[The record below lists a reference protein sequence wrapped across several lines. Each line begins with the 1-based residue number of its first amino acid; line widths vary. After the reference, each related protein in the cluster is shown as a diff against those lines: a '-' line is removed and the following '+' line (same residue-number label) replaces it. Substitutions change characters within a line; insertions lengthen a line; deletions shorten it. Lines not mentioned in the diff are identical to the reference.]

1 MARITTFDDWVD
13 LFREWQREIGLRD
26 HPKLRDYRP
35 EPMYGE
41 LEHPEVRFGA
51 FRGRP
56 RWRTLQHVPD
66 QRIRDSLEQLIVVQG
81 DTEFASVEQ
90 QRHLLETA
98 PTDYDLD
105 CLARVMCEEMRHGV
119 QMSHILVNHFG
130 HSGRIEAQKLLE
142 RHAYYNQRLLGSF
155 NLDVKNWL
163 DFFVY
168 TQFID
173 RDGKFQLKMLS
184 FSAFAPLA
192 QSMGPMLKEESFHL
206 GTGNNGLIR
215 ILKAGKIPTPVI
227 QRYFNKWIPTAFDLF
242 GKDGSATSQWAYE
255 WGLKGRYDEDQ
266 NTTSPDKEQL
276 NAHNREL
283 YRQESVGL
291 AEKLNRLI
299 PDDRPK
305 LFVSDIK
312 FNRAIGTYAG
322 QCYTVTG
329 EPMNPTQY
337 EAYLASQLPT
347 AGDQELL
354 EQIFQEPGWIAARA
368 G

>member
-1 MARITTFDDWVD
+1 MTKISTFEDWID
-13 LFREWQREIGLRD
+13 YFRQWQKDIGYDPGLLGD
-26 HPKLRDYRP
+26 YKFETKL
-35 EPMYGE
+35 GE
-41 LEHPEVRFGA
+41 LHTPEIEFGD
-51 FRGRP
+51 FKG
-56 RWRTLQHVPD
+56 
-66 QRIRDSLEQLIVVQG
+66 QRKWERIGQIPNQSIRDALMNLIVYQG

-119 QMSHILVNHFG
+119 QMSHILVSQFG

-142 RHAYYNQRLLGSF
+142 RHAFYNQRLLGSF
-155 NLDVKNWL
+155 NLDVRNWL

-184 FSAFAPLA
+184 FSAFIPLA

-206 GTGNNGLIR
+206 GTGNNGLLR
-215 ILKAGKIPTPVI
+215 ILKAGKIPTPVV
-227 QRYFNKWIPTAFDLF
+227 QRYFNKWICTAFDLF

-266 NTTSPDKEQL
+266 NTTSPDREQL
-276 NAHNREL
+276 NAHNRDL
-283 YRQESVGL
+283 YRQECVGL
-291 AEKLNRLI
+291 VEKLNRLI
-299 PDDRPK
+299 PADQPK
-305 LFVSDIK
+305 LAVPDIR

-322 QCYTVTG
+322 QRFTVTG
-329 EPMNPTQY
+329 EPVEPSQY
-337 EAYLASQLPT
+337 ESYLASQLPT
-347 AGDQELL
+347 PADEGLL
-354 EQIFQEPGWIAARA
+354 AQIFQEPGWIAPRA
-368 G
+368 A

>member
-1 MARITTFDDWVD
+1 MARISTFDDWVD
-13 LFREWQREIGLRD
+13 LFREWQREIGLSE
-26 HPKLRDYRP
+26 HPKLRDYQP
-35 EPMYGE
+35 EPKYGE
-41 LEHPEVRFGA
+41 LEHPEIRFGA
-51 FRGRP
+51 FRGQP

-98 PTDYDLD
+98 PGDYDLD

-119 QMSHILVNHFG
+119 QMSHLLVNHFG
-130 HSGRIEAQKLLE
+130 SSGRIEAQKLLE

-155 NLDVKNWL
+155 NVDVKDWL

-184 FSAFAPLA
+184 FSAFGPLA

-206 GTGNNGLIR
+206 GTGNNGLVR
-215 ILKAGKIPTPVI
+215 VLKAGRIPTPII

-266 NTTSPDKEQL
+266 NTTSPDREQL

-283 YRQESVGL
+283 YRQECVGL
-291 AEKLNRLI
+291 VEKLSRLI
-299 PDDRPK
+299 PADQPTLTVPDPR
-305 LFVSDIK
+305 
-312 FNRAIGTYAG
+312 FNRAIGSYAG
-322 QCYTVTG
+322 QCFTLTG
-329 EPMNPTQY
+329 EPVTPSRY
-337 EAYLASQLPT
+337 ESYLASQLPS
-347 AGDQELL
+347 AADQELL
-354 EQIFQEPGWIAARA
+354 EQIFQEPGWIAPKAA
-368 G
+368 